1 MPVAMELCEITFSER
16 FNELKKSSGKTIADI
31 SNSTGINYDLIS
43 SYLQG
48 RRNPSAANL
57 FKLSKCFGVSCES
70 FMECEETESKQATKR
85 KRK

>member
-1 MPVAMELCEITFSER
+1 MSAVMELCEMTFSER
-16 FNELKKSSGKTIADI
+16 FNELKNSTGKTIAEI
-31 SNSTGINYDLIS
+31 SEATGIGKDLIS

-57 FKLSKCFGVSCES
+57 FKLAKAFGVSCET
-70 FMECEETESKQATKR
+70 FMECEDADTPPQNR